1 MSFAEIG
8 LFSHA
13 AAAVAFLALLTL
25 AALSWRRGAVG
36 AWLVFACGATALWA
50 VAAGYDFATGRGPT
64 TTVSVLEVLRTGGW
78 LGFLFAIMFRMRAST
93 GFGAGWKVAA
103 GAVALVSLA
112 VIGLEIA
119 GAAAM
124 RPLLPPGMPAPAV
137 IGRLVL
143 SVAGLL
149 LVENLLRNAGPEHRW
164 GIKFLCFGIGGLFAY
179 DFFLF
184 ADALLFNRISG
195 DLFAARGVTNALIVP
210 LIAISARRTPDW
222 SIDVFVSRQ
231 VIFHSAT
238 LIGAGGYLLVMAAA
252 GFYLREF
259 GGEWGVVVEAVFL
272 FTAAIFLVV
281 IIFSGSARARLK
293 DAISRNFFSYKY
305 DYRDEWL
312 RFISTI
318 SSTKD
323 GVGLG
328 QRIIEG
334 ISNIVESPQGA
345 LWTRGDGDRFALLES
360 WNLAA
365 PEGDRTVDPSFT
377 RFLGERQTVIN
388 LQALHADPGLYDGL
402 VVPDWLSAERRA
414 WLVVPLLHHDD
425 LLGFLLLCQPRAPRE
440 VDREDYVLLTTV
452 GRQAASYLA
461 ERASASALAEARQF
475 DEFNK
480 RFAFVLH
487 DIKNL
492 VSQLSLL
499 VQNADR
505 HRNNPAFQEDMVQTV
520 KESVVKMNGLLVRL
534 HESGREAA
542 ATSVVELAPLLTKTI
557 NRHARG
563 DGVVRFESEV
573 DGIAVVANAERL
585 GAVIAHLVDNA
596 LEAVGAGGAVTVRLN
611 ARGGDAVIE
620 VADDG
625 NGMDEDFIR
634 NELFRPFRTTKP
646 GGFGIGAYESR
657 EFVRE
662 LGGRLDVESTPG
674 VGTVMRIS
682 LPAMLAGAGAAERSY
697 GAEAS

>member
-1 MSFAEIG
+1 M
-8 LFSHA
+8 
-13 AAAVAFLALLTL
+13 
-25 AALSWRRGAVG
+25 
-36 AWLVFACGATALWA
+36 
-50 VAAGYDFATGRGPT
+50 
-64 TTVSVLEVLRTGGW
+64 
-78 LGFLFAIMFRMRAST
+78 
-93 GFGAGWKVAA
+93 
-103 GAVALVSLA
+103 
-112 VIGLEIA
+112 
-119 GAAAM
+119 
-124 RPLLPPGMPAPAV
+124 
-137 IGRLVL
+137 
-143 SVAGLL
+143 
-149 LVENLLRNAGPEHRW
+149 
-164 GIKFLCFGIGGLFAY
+164 
-179 DFFLF
+179 
-184 ADALLFNRISG
+184 
-195 DLFAARGVTNALIVP
+195 P
-210 LIAISARRTPDW
+210 LIAISARRNPDW

-252 GFYLREF
+252 GLYLREF
-259 GGEWGVVVEAVFL
+259 GGEWGVVLQAVFL
-272 FTAAIFLVV
+272 FTAAMFLLLV
-281 IIFSGSARARLK
+281 IFSGSARARLK
-293 DAISRNFFSYKY
+293 GVISRNFFSYKY

-318 SSTKD
+318 SSTGG
-323 GVGLG
+323 GVGLA
-328 QRIIEG
+328 QRIIVG
-334 ISNIVESPQGA
+334 ISDIVESPQGA
-345 LWTRGDGDRFALLES
+345 LWTRGDDDRFSLQEN

-377 RFLGERQTVIN
+377 RFLEERQTVIN
-388 LQALHADPGLYDGL
+388 LQEFRADPSPYDGL
-402 VVPDWLSAERRA
+402 VVPDWLIAERRG
-414 WLVVPLLHHDD
+414 WLVVPLLHHDR
-425 LLGFLLLCQPRAPRE
+425 LLGFLLLCEPRAPRD

-461 ERASASALAEARQF
+461 ERAAGTALAEARQF

-480 RFAFVLH
+480 RYAFVLH

-534 HESGREAA
+534 QESGREAA
-542 ATSVVELAPLLTKTI
+542 ATSVVELAPLLQKTI
-557 NRHARG
+557 ARNARG

-573 DGIAVVANAERL
+573 DGIAVVADAERF

-596 LEAVGAGGAVTVRLN
+596 LEAIAADGAVTVRLS
-611 ARGGDAVIE
+611 ARGGEAVIE
-620 VADDG
+620 VADNG
-625 NGMDEDFIR
+625 SGMDEDFIQ

-674 VGTVMRIS
+674 EGTVMRIS
-682 LPAMLAGAGAAERSY
+682 LPAMHSGAGAAGRSY
-697 GAEAS
+697 GVEAS